1 MDWLVPNT
9 FFEKAVF
16 ETKFELTVAIYRP
29 CHFNVF
35 RDEITFELAVFELP
49 AFEITPSSHFLK
61 PTLSNPFKMWRMDII
76 ICHKCDER
84 INIVGHRC
92 LKQIKIDK
100 FPFGVVS
107 IRIKA

>member
-49 AFEITPSSHFLK
+49 AFEITPSSQM
-61 PTLSNPFKMWRMDII
+61 TVISNLQNDLAYFDL
-76 ICHKCDER
+76 
-84 INIVGHRC
+84 V
-92 LKQIKIDK
+92 LKIDCHLSYHICK
-100 FPFGVVS
+100 KIS
-107 IRIKA
+107 